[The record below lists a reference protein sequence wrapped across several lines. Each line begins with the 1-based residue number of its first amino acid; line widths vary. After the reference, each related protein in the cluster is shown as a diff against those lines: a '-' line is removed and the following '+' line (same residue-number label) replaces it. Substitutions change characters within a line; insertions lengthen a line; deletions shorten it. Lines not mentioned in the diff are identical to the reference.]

1 MERMLLGVLSA
12 AAVVVVFTVETV
24 VNRVVQEGLAAVALV
39 AVVRQTEP
47 TPHWRGLEA
56 VEPVPGEAL
65 GGTVETVLLVI
76 A

>member
-47 TPHWRGLEA
+47 TPH
-56 VEPVPGEAL
+56 
-65 GGTVETVLLVI
+65 
-76 A
+76 